1 MTMEMEC
8 ATPERALAKVA
19 FESGPGSP
27 VGGVTKTVTAAV
39 EFGARACE
47 TFRRWRLERRTAR
60 QLSELHDHTLRDIGL
75 SRCDILWI
83 SRKAGRGGGY
93 VHGRQHD

>member
-1 MTMEMEC
+1 MTMGVEY
-8 ATPERALAKVA
+8 ATPERV
-19 FESGPGSP
+19 FDTGPDSP
-27 VGGVTKTVTAAV
+27 EGGAVKAVFASVNAAAA
-39 EFGARACE
+39 FGARACE
-47 TFRRWRLERRTAR
+47 TVRRWRVERRTAR
-60 QLSELHDHTLRDIGL
+60 QLSGLHDHTLRDIGL